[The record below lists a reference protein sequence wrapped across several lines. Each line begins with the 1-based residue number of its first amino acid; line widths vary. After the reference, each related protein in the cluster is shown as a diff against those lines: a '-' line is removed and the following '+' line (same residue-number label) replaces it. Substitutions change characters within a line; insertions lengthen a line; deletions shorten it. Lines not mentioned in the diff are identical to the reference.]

1 MVEKQLINE
10 KRKKKMKEMED
21 DGLEGVEREQQRK
34 GDYKCARDFSSAVVE
49 EEQGM
54 TPCGACKYQ
63 RRRCGSDC
71 VMVSYFPAESIQR
84 FAYVHHVFGG
94 GNVSNI
100 LRSTSP
106 DLRKWVARAL
116 AYQAEA
122 RVRDPVHGC
131 VGLIWE
137 QEETL
142 GILKEKLEKAKREL
156 AQYVGPDVMQKMIGQ
171 CSSDPHAK
179 TVDLKAPLSAPVD
192 FDLSSWD
199 PFPAWE
205 SSSSRRLPS
214 QADAKGKTI
223 APPS

>member
-1 MVEKQLINE
+1 
-10 KRKKKMKEMED
+10 
-21 DGLEGVEREQQRK
+21 
-34 GDYKCARDFSSAVVE
+34 
-49 EEQGM
+49 M

-71 VMVSYFPAESIQR
+71 LLAPYFPAESIQR
-84 FAYVHHVFGG
+84 FAVVHHVFGG

-100 LRSTSP
+100 LKSTSP
-106 DLRKWVARAL
+106 ESRKWVARAL

-137 QEETL
+137 QEASL
-142 GILKEKLEKAKREL
+142 GILKEKLQKAKREL
-156 AQYVGPDVMQKMIGQ
+156 AQYVGPYVMQKMIA
-171 CSSDPHAK
+171 CFSDPLANM
-179 TVDLKAPLSAPVD
+179 VDLQAPLSATVDD

-205 SSSSRRLPS
+205 SPSSSRCQPP
-214 QADAKGKTI
+214 QADRKGKSV